1 MAKNEDLEKAIDK
14 LIVKVS
20 KYEPE
25 SFAGFFAYL
34 IKRRP
39 DDIVDIELNKF
50 KSKLKDFF
58 YLIALNAFAENKGN
72 EPFDFSPLTIS
83 ELADLVNEIRSHYH
97 IQKFEDY
104 TQEAAI
110 HEMAFRNYFDN
121 GVLSYVE
128 QDLEKI
134 RTVFQPF
141 EEKLSETFGFDVD
154 FLIEFYKATELIS
167 KIRFDQVMEFT
178 HTKEFNEFHEKLHS
192 KQVTF
197 SEGIN
202 QLPEEIS
209 DALLSVHSKTH
220 AYLLFSKE
228 DLYCTLDKEKV
239 DRVLE
244 LFSCKLQSLETF
256 RYYTDNN
263 PIELA
268 PILEISENKYL
279 HICQKQIPIAIYRCM
294 YDFLSKNENL
304 KDKIRRHRE
313 RELERKVTAIIKS
326 IFNDPSSFFYEN
338 YFVVEGHEQDLLI
351 LTKGTAIIVETK
363 ASKLREPFRDM
374 QKAIVRLKDD
384 FKDAVQHGYDQCK
397 RVENFFLQES
407 LFALKDNK
415 GKVLYTINPSKI
427 HSVFSIVVTLER
439 FGCLQTDLNLLL
451 KKDNGDNY
459 PWSVYIDDLEIFL
472 LTLKHHRSNPKGKF
486 LEFLRCRRKFH
497 GRMYAIDELDICGY
511 YLKQPGKFTDYSKQ
525 ANTFCQF
532 DVYQQAIFDEIYHSG
547 GLRFKEEPMPDFYRY
562 FSSNK
567 SHSKA
572 KNNHKNSF
580 CLTKY

>member
-1 MAKNEDLEKAIDK
+1 MVKNEKLENAIDA
-14 LIVKVS
+14 LVRKVS

-25 SFAGFFAYL
+25 SFAGFFAYF

-39 DDIVDIELNKF
+39 EDIVDIELNKF

-72 EPFDFSPLTIS
+72 EPFDFRPAVIN
-83 ELADLVNEIRSHYH
+83 ELADSVNEIRSHYH

-104 TQEAAI
+104 TDEAAI

-141 EEKLSETFGFDVD
+141 EEKIIENFSFDVD

-178 HTKEFNEFHEKLHS
+178 HTKEFYDFHKKFHS
-192 KQVTF
+192 KEITF
-197 SEGIN
+197 SDGVN

-209 DALLSVHSKTH
+209 NALLSFHSKTH

-228 DLYCTLDKEKV
+228 DLYETLDKKKV
-239 DRVLE
+239 DKFLE
-244 LFSCKLQSLETF
+244 LFSCKPAALKSF
-256 RYYTDNN
+256 RYYTENN
-263 PIELA
+263 PIEMA
-268 PILEISENKYL
+268 PILEISKNKYL
-279 HICQKQIPIAIYRCM
+279 HICQKQIPIAIYRRI
-294 YDFLSKNENL
+294 YDFLSKDESL

-313 RELERKVTAIIKS
+313 KELERKVTAIFRS
-326 IFNDPSSFFYEN
+326 VFNDSYSFFYEN
-338 YFVVEGHEQDLLI
+338 YYVVDGHEQDLLI

-384 FKDAVQHGYDQCK
+384 FKEAIQNGYDQCK
-397 RVENFFLQES
+397 RVENFFLQDSFFE
-407 LFALKDNK
+407 LKDNK
-415 GKVLYTINPSKI
+415 GKVLYTVNPSKI

-439 FGCLQTDLNLLL
+439 FGSLQTDLNLLL
-451 KKDNGDNY
+451 KKVGTDNF

-472 LTLKHHRSNPKGKF
+472 LTLKHHRSNPKSKF
-486 LEFLRCRRKFH
+486 LEFLRSRRLFH
-497 GRMYAIDELDICGY
+497 GRMHAIDELDICGF
-511 YLKQPGKFTDYSKQ
+511 YLKQPQKFADYSKQ
-525 ANTFCQF
+525 ADTFCQF

-547 GLRFKEEPMPDFYRY
+547 GLRFKEEPMPDFNRY
-562 FSSNK
+562 FGSSK
-567 SHSKA
+567 PHSKA
-572 KNNHKNSF
+572 KINLK
-580 CLTKY
+580 K